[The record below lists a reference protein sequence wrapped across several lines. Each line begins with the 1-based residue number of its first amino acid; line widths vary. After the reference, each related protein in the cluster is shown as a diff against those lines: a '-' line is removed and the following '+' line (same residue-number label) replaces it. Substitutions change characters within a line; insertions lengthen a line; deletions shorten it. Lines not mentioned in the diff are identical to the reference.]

1 MGTIRAT
8 LRLSSSDV
16 LSTTLDLP
24 CAVDLS
30 ADSGSIQRVKVLA
43 VSAGVTAQVI
53 HKANE
58 KLNSSYLYVK
68 NLDTVKENYL
78 YVYEEGP
85 SDDPV
90 ILKIGAGEFAFLP
103 VAPTADLKAY
113 GTKVD
118 QLMEFGSFGLDSSA
132 VRYS

>member
-8 LRLSSSDV
+8 VRLSSSDV
-16 LSTTLDLP
+16 LSTTLDLSS
-24 CAVDLS
+24 AVDLS
-30 ADSGSIQRVKVLA
+30 ADSGALQRVKVLGVA
-43 VSAGVTAQVI
+43 AGGTAQVI

-78 YVYEEGP
+78 YVYEEGA

-103 VAPTADLKAY
+103 VDPTADLKAY

>member
-1 MGTIRAT
+1 MGTVRAT

-16 LSTTLDLP
+16 LSTNLDLTA
-24 CAVDLS
+24 AVDIS
-30 ADSGSIQRVKVLA
+30 ADSGSIQRVKILGIA
-43 VSAGVTAQVI
+43 AGSDAQVI

-68 NLDTVKENYL
+68 NLDATRENYL
-78 YVYEEGP
+78 YVYEEGAT
-85 SDDPV
+85 DDPV
-90 ILKIGAGEFAFLP
+90 IVKLGGGEFAFVP
-103 VAPTADLKAY
+103 VDPTADLKVY

-118 QLMEFGSFGLDSSA
+118 QIMEFGSFGLDSSA

>member
-8 LRLSSSDV
+8 MRLSSSDV
-16 LSTTLDLP
+16 LSTTLDLS
-24 CAVDLS
+24 VS
-30 ADSGSIQRVKVLA
+30 VNVEADSGSLQRVKVLGVA
-43 VSAGVTAQVI
+43 AGSDAHVI

-68 NLDTVKENYL
+68 NLDTVRENYL
-78 YVYEEGP
+78 YVYEEGAT
-85 SDDPV
+85 DDPV
-90 ILKIGAGEFAFLP
+90 VMKLAGGEFAFLP
-103 VAPTADLKAY
+103 VDPAADLKVY

-118 QLMEFGSFGLDSSA
+118 QLLEFGSFGLDSSA

>member
-1 MGTIRAT
+1 MGTLRAT

-16 LSTTLDLP
+16 LSTSLDINA
-24 CAVDLS
+24 AVDIS
-30 ADSGSIQRVKVLA
+30 ADSGSIQRVKVLGVA
-43 VSAGVTAQVI
+43 AGSDSHVI

-78 YVYEEGP
+78 YVYEEGAT
-85 SDDPV
+85 DDPV
-90 ILKIGAGEFAFLP
+90 ILKLSGGEFAFIP
-103 VAPTADLKAY
+103 VDPAADLKAY
-113 GTKVD
+113 GTVVD
-118 QLMEFGSFGLDSSA
+118 QIMEFGSFGLDSSA

>member
-1 MGTIRAT
+1 MGTVRAN

-16 LSTTLDLP
+16 LSTNLDLS
-24 CAVDLS
+24 VS
-30 ADSGSIQRVKVLA
+30 TSIEADSGSLQRVKVLGVA
-43 VSAGVTAQVI
+43 AGSDAQVI

-68 NLDTVKENYL
+68 NLDSVRENYL
-78 YVYEEGP
+78 YVYEEGAT
-85 SDDPV
+85 DDPV
-90 ILKIGAGEFAFLP
+90 IVKLAGNEFCFIP
-103 VAPTADLKAY
+103 VDPAADLKAY

-132 VRYS
+132 VRFG